1 MCCVRN
7 SSLLLRWL
15 LFFYKASPRVPQ
27 SQIAAI
33 RHQQQINSHME
44 FNKKTIQ
51 IQQHTSYFNHIS
63 TIIEVPL
70 EFDFGFGPK
79 QGTPKKTSLI
89 IAFPIML
96 AFSLGLTTH
105 CCMLLLSC
113 NHIRLSSRLYP
124 NDIPTVSQA
133 HPTQLLYIIYTSY
146 QNVVPIPITILELSP
161 IISPN

>member
-15 LFFYKASPRVPQ
+15 LFFYNSHLPEFPTVKSLQ
-27 SQIAAI
+27 SSTSI
-33 RHQQQINSHME
+33 INSHTE

-63 TIIEVPL
+63 TIFEVPL

-79 QGTPKKTSLI
+79 QGTPKNPSLI

-105 CCMLLLSC
+105 CCILLLSY

-133 HPTQLLYIIYTSY
+133 HPSQLLYIIYTSY
-146 QNVVPIPITILELSP
+146 QNVVPIPITILVLSP